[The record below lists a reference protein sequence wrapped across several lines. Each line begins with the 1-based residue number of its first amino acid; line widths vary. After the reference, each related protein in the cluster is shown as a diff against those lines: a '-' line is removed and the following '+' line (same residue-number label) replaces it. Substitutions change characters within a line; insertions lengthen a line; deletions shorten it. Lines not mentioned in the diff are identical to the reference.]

1 MTPEEKQAILEEAPK
16 LVKYGIDNGWI
27 NPMKEEKPH
36 WSKNTNRN
44 PLSNA
49 LS

>member
-1 MTPEEKQAILEEAPK
+1 MTPEEKQAILKEAPK
-16 LVKYGIDNGWI
+16 LVKYGIEKGWI
-27 NPMKEEKPH
+27 LPTKEEKPH
-36 WSKNTNRN
+36 WSKNVKRN